1 MNHTEFLRLVQYRVA
16 NVAIG
21 PSTLRNQGASGVNNA
36 ARGFLASLDL
46 GELSSIVPADYP
58 KLLARWTDAL
68 VEQLPTGARKW
79 GTARK
84 AINVFMVEVFLNRF
98 LAEEYDLDRFGDVL
112 ETPLDSEA
120 NKEMKRLGG
129 QRRLPGWYGI
139 VRLTPADSEKFQS
152 YASFLAAKHELRRA
166 TLDLILWR
174 HFEASPSAPPGA
186 ESEVTA

>member
-1 MNHTEFLRLVQYRVA
+1 MNHTEFLRLVQHRVA

-36 ARGFLASLDL
+36 ARRFLASLDL
-46 GELSSIVPADYP
+46 RELSRIEPADYP
-58 KLLARWTDAL
+58 RLLARWTGAL
-68 VEQLPTGARKW
+68 VEQLPTRARKW

-98 LAEEYDLDRFGDVL
+98 LAGEYGLDRFGDVL

-120 NKEMKRLGG
+120 NKHMKRLGG
-129 QRRLPGWYGI
+129 QGQLPGWYGI
-139 VRLTPADSEKFQS
+139 VRLTPADSESFQT
-152 YASFLAAKHELRRA
+152 YASALAAKYELRRA

-174 HFEASPSAPPGA
+174 PKS
-186 ESEVTA
+186 